1 MSSLME
7 VKSKRLKLVQS
18 SKALFAVFVVD
29 LNGGTNAPQS
39 YLDFCLAD
47 VTQVECLL
55 LTGILIPAGI
65 LTYLYHLLRKAPSP

>member
-29 LNGGTNAPQS
+29 LNGGTNAPHS
-39 YLDFCLAD
+39 VDFCLAD

-65 LTYLYHLLRKAPSP
+65 LTYLY